1 MIANKDMTETKA
13 SYTLILL
20 EYPLASRKPFVHYEL

>member
-1 MIANKDMTETKA
+1 MIANKNMTETKEL
-13 SYTLILL
+13 YIPILL